1 MKYYPLYLILL
12 MLLIGTT
19 GCERSS
25 EKTTLPDKPDY
36 TLAESWYVNP
46 LNTGN
51 RAADVFYITPT
62 CIWDWKDSRG
72 QVYHHMNV
80 TSPDQ
85 REAVDA
91 SARLAAELFS
101 PHANFYSPYYRQIT
115 MESWMVEPEETE
127 RRYVTAYE
135 DIERAFDYY
144 MQHFNEGRP
153 FILAGHS
160 QGAKTV
166 IELLKH
172 KLNPAQRQQLIA
184 AYVFGFPITQQELE
198 DYPDLQ
204 PAQDSTDTGVIIS
217 FNSVADASAVSS
229 LFTGN
234 VVCINPLN
242 WSNDTTYA
250 PASRNAGSVFFNGEQ
265 SDTLFYT
272 VGARVDATL
281 HSLVADGL
289 NPEDYYIPS
298 IATLF
303 PKGNYHVQEINLYFL
318 NVQRN
323 IGTRIQTF
331 LQEN

>member
-1 MKYYPLYLILL
+1 MNLL
-12 MLLIGTT
+12 ALSVACLLGVA
-19 GCERSS
+19 GCENSDKRMA
-25 EKTTLPDKPDY
+25 LPDEPDY
-36 TLAESWYVNP
+36 TLAETWYDNP
-46 LNTGN
+46 L
-51 RAADVFYITPT
+51 AQEKKSVDVFYITPT
-62 CIWDWKDSRG
+62 CIWDWTG
-72 QVYHHMNV
+72 QDGTTYHHMDV
-80 TSPDQ
+80 TDSSQ
-85 REAVDA
+85 RAAVDA
-91 SARLAAELFS
+91 SAALAANLFS
-101 PHANFYSPYYRQIT
+101 PHCNFYCPYYRQIT

-172 KLNPAQRQQLIA
+172 KLSTAQRQQLIA
-184 AYVFGFPITQQELE
+184 AYVFGFPITRQELE
-198 DYPDLQ
+198 DYPALQ

-217 FNSVADASAVSS
+217 FNSLADASAESP

-242 WSNDTTYA
+242 WSNDTTYV
-250 PASRNAGSVFFNGEQ
+250 PASRNSGSVFFNGEQ

-272 VGARVDATL
+272 VGARVDAAL
-281 HSLVADGL
+281 HSLVVDGL
-289 NPEDYYIPS
+289 NPDDYYIPS

-318 NVQRN
+318 NVQRD
-323 IGTRIQTF
+323 IATRIKAFQ
-331 LQEN
+331 QKN